1 MAIDKITT
9 ITTTY
14 QQQYKVMDQLIQSR
28 LLSLLFIL
36 HSELPDEYYSFI
48 HAWFIHRFLRENI
61 LVIHSSCARIIHLFT
76 LGGNAYSLPSKEGEY
91 QSISLQSTTSKLQIK

>member
-1 MAIDKITT
+1 METIKITSMPKNHRAEQVHGLMNEYYSSMHQC
-9 ITTTY
+9 IFS
-14 QQQYKVMDQLIQSR
+14 IN
-28 LLSLLFIL
+28 
-36 HSELPDEYYSFI
+36 EYYSFI

-76 LGGNAYSLPSKEGEY
+76 LGGNAYSLPSREGEY